1 MVLLFFRSYLYN
13 NKNLANSSILFK
25 LRKKRSF
32 RLIYFNRFFDT
43 CIMLGEFFVCNFFP
57 SKTVHKYPYMTIP
70 QILCAKFFLCAP
82 DSIENQIRNDKVRN
96 WRGNCYICL
105 HCSTEIDLIIIII
118 TICISRSAQR
128 VVYLAAFKV
137 FRCSRFSRFSD
148 RECSIF
154 IVDWAKKKRNETCKR
169 GTDRAKQ
176 SNRNDE
182 INNNILIDSH
192 SNTMNQMTPA
202 TPFTN

>member
-1 MVLLFFRSYLYN
+1 
-13 NKNLANSSILFK
+13 
-25 LRKKRSF
+25 
-32 RLIYFNRFFDT
+32 
-43 CIMLGEFFVCNFFP
+43 MLGEFFVCNFFP

-154 IVDWAKKKRNETCKR
+154 IVDWAKKKNETKHVSEEPIE
-169 GTDRAKQ
+169 Q
-176 SNRNDE
+176 SKAIETTKSITISWSIHIRTQWTKWHQPLHLQ
-182 INNNILIDSH
+182 IK
-192 SNTMNQMTPA
+192 TK
-202 TPFTN
+202 